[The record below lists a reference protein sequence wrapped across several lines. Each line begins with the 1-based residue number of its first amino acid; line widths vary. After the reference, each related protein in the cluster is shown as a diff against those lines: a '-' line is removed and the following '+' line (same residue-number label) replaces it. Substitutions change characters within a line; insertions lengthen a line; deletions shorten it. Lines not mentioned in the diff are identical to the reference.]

1 MMYQKL
7 LLLWGKAL
15 YSPNTVEDCHK
26 GTWLMEIINDEII
39 WTEVKIVFHEQIKH
53 ILLTILG
60 IFGSHNSMFTAMI
73 KKFYVIIS
81 KSICTKVHSVY
92 FYSHAAVITDYLLK
106 NSCSTVYWYLH
117 IFEVLQ

>member
-1 MMYQKL
+1 MYQKL

-26 GTWLMEIINDEII
+26 STWLMEIINDEII

-73 KKFYVIIS
+73 KTFYVIIS
-81 KSICTKVHSVY
+81 KSICTKVHLVY